1 MIKNNLDKINQ
12 NILNALK
19 IVLELILLSFLY
31 MLCLIYIFIKFYLQ
45 FLFIFN
51 KIHKLKYIIF

>member
-1 MIKNNLDKINQ
+1 MIKNNLDKTNQ

-19 IVLELILLSFLY
+19 IVLELIVLSFLY

-51 KIHKLKYIIF
+51 KIHK